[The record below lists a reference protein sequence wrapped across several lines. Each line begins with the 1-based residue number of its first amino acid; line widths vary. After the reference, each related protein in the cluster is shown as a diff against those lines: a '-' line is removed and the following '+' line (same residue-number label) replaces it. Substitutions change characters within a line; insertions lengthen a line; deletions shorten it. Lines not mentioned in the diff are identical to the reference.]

1 MRSCIICR
9 DLSPWPELV
18 CNVEVV
24 RLGSVSQNATQWP
37 KAKMAGVH
45 RAVDIDNRRGLEGTR
60 TDTTP
65 RRTEGEAGLED
76 RSSRPLSMPTK
87 TSEETESAALAL
99 RQAER
104 FSRDEVLPCPRW
116 KRPRELQR
124 NTLVPLEQNESYRP
138 F

>member
-1 MRSCIICR
+1 
-9 DLSPWPELV
+9 
-18 CNVEVV
+18 
-24 RLGSVSQNATQWP
+24 
-37 KAKMAGVH
+37 MAGVH

-87 TSEETESAALAL
+87 TSEEAEGAALAL